1 MHFNIIKTC
10 DKTTA
15 NIILNDEKLRKLSS
29 KRRNKTLAAFIE
41 HSVGSPHCS
50 SQARKCNKRRIIGKE
65 VKLSLF
71 DIIRYV
77 ENPKDFTK
85 KQLELVSSAKLQDMK
100 SVCINLLCEMLDWM
114 KHNLE
119 SRFQGEI
126 PITSDMKMTSHF
138 QQKAKKS

>member
-1 MHFNIIKTC
+1 M
-10 DKTTA
+10 
-15 NIILNDEKLRKLSS
+15 
-29 KRRNKTLAAFIE
+29 
-41 HSVGSPHCS
+41 
-50 SQARKCNKRRIIGKE
+50 
-65 VKLSLF
+65 SLF

-114 KHNLE
+114 KHKLE

-126 PITSDMKMTSHF
+126 PITSDMKMTPHL